1 MYPGIAVSDGRPISS
16 IRLEAARDGVEDYE
30 YLQKVRFLFRA
41 KENHRALEA
50 RDIIAEAEKL
60 ISMPSAGGRFSTKI
74 LPDPDALYVLRYRM
88 GNFLNR

>member
-30 YLQKVRFLFRA
+30 YLQKVKFLLRA
-41 KENHRALEA
+41 KEYRRAMEA
-50 RDIIAEAEKL
+50 RSILEEASNL
-60 ISMPSAGGRFSTKI
+60 IGMPSAGGRFSTKI

-88 GNFLNR
+88 GNFLNQ